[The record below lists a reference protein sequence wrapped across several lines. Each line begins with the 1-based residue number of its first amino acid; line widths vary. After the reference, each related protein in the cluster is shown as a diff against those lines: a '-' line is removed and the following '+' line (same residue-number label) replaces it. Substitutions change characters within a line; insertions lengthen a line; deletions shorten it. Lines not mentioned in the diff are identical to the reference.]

1 MAELEAVMTVELQIR
16 GPYPIGEQRLA
27 VNIESGS
34 LAGFADFEGK
44 LSGSVIAP
52 SGDVIV
58 LQKTGT
64 FERNVR
70 LVAAMED
77 GSHLLMEYGGRTV
90 PNEEFQ
96 RKAEQQELIKGS
108 EVYFKIQPTFRT
120 DSEKYA
126 WLNDYIFVGDMEEIV
141 FPNPENPGRVKYL
154 IYRVL

>member
-1 MAELEAVMTVELQIR
+1 MAELESVMTVELQIR
-16 GPYPIGEQRLA
+16 GPYPISEHRLA

-34 LAGFADFEGK
+34 LLGCGTFEGK

-58 LQKTGT
+58 VQKTGT

-70 LVAAMED
+70 LIASMED

-90 PNEEFQ
+90 PTEEFQ
-96 RKAEQQELIKGS
+96 RKADAQQIIKGS
-108 EVYFKIQPTFRT
+108 EVYFKIQPTFST
-120 DSEKYA
+120 ESEKHA

-141 FPNPENPGRVKYL
+141 FPSPEVSGRVKYM